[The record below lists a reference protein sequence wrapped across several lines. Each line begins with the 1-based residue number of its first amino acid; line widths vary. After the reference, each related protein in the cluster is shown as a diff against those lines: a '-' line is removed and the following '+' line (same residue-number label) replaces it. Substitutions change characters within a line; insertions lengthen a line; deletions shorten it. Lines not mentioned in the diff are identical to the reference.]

1 MGDFQTCTVTITNQ
15 ADIESGSLSSCP
27 ENASRYINIR
37 NATNVLNF
45 TNLTETD
52 YIDVAQ
58 SPQLETLDFPQLT
71 SLQYLTVNGATTLS
85 SILLRQLASLP
96 SDIQE
101 DGSYTLPTP
110 FSAINITG
118 CPNLIDLDI
127 QETTGLHVLALR
139 DVSLS
144 SLKPNITSVVILDTD
159 SCLGLPDLR
168 STRNF
173 HLIGAGIQGCFLF
186 PDLTSALNFTLTNIT
201 PSEVTFG
208 QAALTV
214 TDTLTLESSVVNSNY
229 DNTLKLDSVASVGSN
244 AFITSN
250 SNAHIEFDSLVSV
263 KGNLSIKNNQ
273 NCTFDFDHLGDVG
286 NLLLID
292 NPNTTLP
299 TFPSLARAN
308 SIHLRGYIDKS
319 NIFPALTSVSD
330 RVIIEALND
339 DFNCSKLVS
348 QYRAGTIP
356 NLSCNGTSNGT
367 ESSSSAP
374 SSSSTPPAPDDSLSQ
389 GAKAGIGVG
398 VAVGVLGAAVA
409 IIWLVLRFKIQLKKL
424 SQRNPTPPPIGDEDS
439 IQKQENEAQGAIQ
452 EKPDD
457 QIHEIGE
464 HVKIHQVEGRMI
476 IQENQGNGI
485 HELASIPSELPGNPV
500 QRTSGPV

>member
-1 MGDFQTCTVTITNQ
+1 MGDFQTCTVNITNQ

-27 ENASRYINIR
+27 ENAYRYINIR
-37 NATNVLNF
+37 NATSVLNF

-58 SPQLETLDFPQLT
+58 SPQLEILDFPHLT
-71 SLQYLTVNGATTLS
+71 SLRYLAVNGATALE
-85 SILLRQLASLP
+85 SILMRQLSSLP
-96 SDIQE
+96 SDIHE
-101 DGSYTLPTP
+101 DGSYTLPIP
-110 FSAINITG
+110 FSAINITE
-118 CPNLIDLDI
+118 CPNLLELNI
-127 QETTGLHVLALR
+127 QNTTGLHVLALQN
-139 DVSLS
+139 VSLS
-144 SLKPNITSVVILDTD
+144 SLNPNITSVVILETD

-168 STRNF
+168 STRDF
-173 HLIGAGIQGCFLF
+173 HLTGTGAQGCFLF
-186 PDLTSALNFTLTNIT
+186 SDLSSAHNFTLTSIS
-201 PSEVTFG
+201 PSEVVFG

-214 TDTLTLESSVVNSNY
+214 IDTLTLESSVVTSDY

-250 SNAHIEFDSLVSV
+250 ANAHIEFDSLVSV

-273 NCTFDFDHLGDVG
+273 NCTFNFDNLGDVG
-286 NLLLID
+286 NLLLMD
-292 NPNTTLP
+292 NLNTTLP

-330 RVIIEALND
+330 SVIIEALND

-348 QYRAGTIP
+348 QYQAGTIP

-367 ESSSSAP
+367 GSNSGEP
-374 SSSSTPPAPDDSLSQ
+374 SSSPSPAPNDSLSQ

-424 SQRNPTPPPIGDEDS
+424 SQRNPTAPPIGDNGAA
-439 IQKQENEAQGAIQ
+439 QKQEHEVQGAIQ

-457 QIHEIGE
+457 QIHQIGE
-464 HVKIHQVEGRMI
+464 STKINQAEGRMI
-476 IQENQGNGI
+476 IQENQGNGV
-485 HELASIPSELPGNPV
+485 HELASMPSELPGNSV
-500 QRTSGPV
+500 QRTPGPV